1 MQAQETLRKYFGH
14 EAFRPGQEV
23 MVNALTHHRDALGV
37 MPTGAGKSMCYQVPA
52 LMLPGVAIVIS
63 PLISLMAD
71 QVAALKSAGVPA
83 AYLNSSLTPR
93 QMELAMQRARQG
105 AYKIIYV
112 APERLETPSF
122 QAMAQSMPISLL
134 AVDEAHCVSQWG
146 QDFRPV
152 YLRIADF
159 VDSLP
164 TRPVMGAF
172 TATATERVRQD
183 IIRLLRLQNPE
194 TVTTGFD
201 RPNLYF
207 EVIRPKNRDAALM
220 DILRQKRGESGIVY
234 CATRKAV
241 EQVCDRLIR
250 AGIDAT
256 RYHAGLSD
264 EERKENQEKFQYDTC
279 PVMVA
284 TNAFGMGI
292 DKSNVRFVIHYQM
305 PRSMEAYYQE
315 AGRAGRDGEA
325 AECILLYNGS
335 DIFTA
340 KWMIEHSEP
349 NENMT
354 AAEQSAVRYQDM
366 NRLNRMV
373 DYCTK
378 PGCLRAFILRYF
390 GENTAQDCGHCS
402 ACCGARYG
410 EAAEATPKRQRIAA
424 DGAHLGQQ
432 ATAKKVG
439 SEKIEVPA
447 GGDLFEQLRQ
457 VRLALSKLYHVAPF
471 IICSD
476 ATLTSMVRRKPETLE
491 GMRSVSGMGEIKTA
505 RYGEAFLQVI
515 RPYVAQERKMKANVK
530 LLAERAQSA
539 AFRNPV
545 RTAPKPMP
553 PKPVYTLPPAPVIPD
568 IDWDNLSDPEVLSDA
583 YLSGLTIREMSQ
595 KSGLSESWLRE
606 KLRSMDLIF

>member
-14 EAFRPGQEV
+14 DAFRPGQEV

-52 LMLPGVAIVIS
+52 LMMPGVAIVIS

-220 DILRQKRGESGIVY
+220 DILRRKRGESGIVY

-241 EQVCDRLIR
+241 EQVCDKLIR

-340 KWMIEHSEP
+340 KWMIEHTEP

-390 GENTAQDCGHCS
+390 GENTVQDCGHCS

-410 EAAEATPKRQRIAA
+410 EAEEIARQRRRGA

-432 ATAKKVG
+432 AAAKKVG

-457 VRLALSKLYHVAPF
+457 VRMALSKLYHVAPF

-539 AFRNPV
+539 TFRNPV

-553 PKPVYTLPPAPVIPD
+553 PKPVYAPPPAPVIPD